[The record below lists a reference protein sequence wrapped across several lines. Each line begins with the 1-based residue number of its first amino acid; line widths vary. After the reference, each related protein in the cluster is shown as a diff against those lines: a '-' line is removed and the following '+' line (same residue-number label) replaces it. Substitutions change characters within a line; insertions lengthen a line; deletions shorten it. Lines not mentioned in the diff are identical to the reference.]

1 MNSFVE
7 KAKVAAEEAKV
18 AAGKTK
24 ERLGRAADN
33 VGTLKDLSYI
43 NATLDYHASLLKELA
58 EKNNLPYLPIDKKK
72 YDTDRKEA
80 KEEQADAVNK
90 AEEERK
96 AAEAEQAEA
105 ERKKKEE
112 EETKTPPKRF
122 GFFGGKK
129 TKKKKSIRSIR
140 RPRDAGVKPTSLPSQ
155 QLK

>member
-7 KAKVAAEEAKV
+7 KTKVAAEE

-96 AAEAEQAEA
+96 AAEAEA

-122 GFFGGKK
+122 RLFGGKK
-129 TKKKKSIRSIR
+129 TKKNKKHKKHKKTKR
-140 RPRDAGVKPTSLPSQ
+140 RRR
-155 QLK
+155 